1 MKKRRSG
8 IILMALGV
16 ILAIAVGSTMFLT
29 AQQTSGK
36 TAQMGR
42 ILVATQEIPERTAV
56 QPGTLAVKSMP
67 VDLIP
72 DGALNSAEQA
82 VGKMTMVRIFPNE
95 IILGSKL
102 ADTKGQSG
110 VAYTLQQGQVL
121 MTFPASD
128 IITTGA
134 IKAGDSIDL
143 LITLEPE
150 EKDDKT
156 QQPRPGMPEVAVT
169 QVTLQNLKVVSIGAI
184 GAAPPPASGQNAR
197 KDSSTDTLLTFAVSH
212 EDALVLKAL
221 KDAPNAKLE
230 TVLRAAGDDQK
241 VTIEAMTMRK
251 IVDKYGVK

>member
-42 ILVATQEIPERTAV
+42 VLVATQEIPERTAV

-82 VGKMTMVRIFPNE
+82 VGKMTMVKIFPNE

-110 VAYTLQQGQVL
+110 VAYTLQKGQVL

-150 EKDDKT
+150 EEGDKT

-184 GAAPPPASGQNAR
+184 GAAPPASGQNAR
-197 KDSSTDTLLTFAVSH
+197 KDGSTDTLLTFAVSH